1 MKFTQTISDKNL
13 KKAIYLH
20 YFGSKYTYVAPV
32 LGILLFL
39 ATSVLF
45 VLSPC
50 PEIPKLGGR
59 FILLLLISSC
69 LALRP
74 WYYVQNVF
82 KSISSDTTTIEIS
95 DDYKLTTGEK
105 ESSFSVTVNISDL
118 HSYAERKNFL
128 FLYASRAQFLILD
141 KKQMTEEQ
149 EKTLLGL
156 LTEFQIRLIH

>member
-1 MKFTQTISDKNL
+1 M
-13 KKAIYLH
+13 
-20 YFGSKYTYVAPV
+20 
-32 LGILLFL
+32 
-39 ATSVLF
+39 
-45 VLSPC
+45 
-50 PEIPKLGGR
+50 
-59 FILLLLISSC
+59 
-69 LALRP
+69 
-74 WYYVQNVF
+74 QNVF

-105 ESSFSVTVNISDL
+105 KSSFSVTVDISDL